1 MTTLIIENEKINKT
15 KFNNLKDLFEYALDN
30 QLISELWKINK
41 ENLSD
46 KSKILF
52 KESNDISNLINI

>member
-52 KESNDISNLINI
+52 KESN